1 MIHFKRRNAP
11 TNSNAIIY
19 VLDKL
24 IGFTSLCE
32 LIIIARSS
40 CFVTLGIGD
49 D

>member
-11 TNSNAIIY
+11 TNTIIY
-19 VLDKL
+19 VLAKL

-32 LIIIARSS
+32 LIIIATIS

>member
-1 MIHFKRRNAP
+1 MHRFYTIIH
-11 TNSNAIIY
+11 

-24 IGFTSLCE
+24 IGITSLCE
-32 LIIIARSS
+32 LIIIATSS